1 VATEKHIADD
11 PSFRSYLRQM
21 DATELREYMKT
32 ATLDAGGQAY
42 LNARIESLE
51 APAKLQQSA
60 RRILGLT
67 EGKTPAVTL
76 VPMVRKQF
84 EAIANAEITKG
95 QTEIE
100 VPSGQ
105 DNVSLGKEAVPAL
118 QVIEQLANA
127 TEGRRQT
134 VGGKSDTLGIV
145 SFVRA
150 GQGMHGSGL
159 AFDISAYGGHQ
170 FNESNPAEARAA
182 AAAVLKDLPAGYYGF
197 GLPRLPTKVAIP
209 ENAKYSQEHFKDMQL
224 RPGDYGLPS
233 TKEWTFSPDLRQP
246 IEGVRNREDPF
257 ISQPQTAAELGRF
270 GDATKITDPGTR
282 AAISTA
288 QGRGV
293 FVTPF
298 ADQFGH
304 LHLSVVWKG
313 AKMF

>member
-1 VATEKHIADD
+1 VATEKHIAED

-21 DATELREYMKT
+21 DAAELREYMKT
-32 ATLDAGGQAY
+32 ATLDPGGQAY

-51 APAKLQQSA
+51 APAKLQESA
-60 RRILGLT
+60 RRILKLA

-76 VPMVRKQF
+76 GSEVRKQF

-100 VPSGQ
+100 VPYGKGS
-105 DNVSLGKEAVPAL
+105 VSLGKEAVPGL

-127 TEGRRQT
+127 TESRRQT
-134 VGGKSDTLGIV
+134 SGNKWDTLGIV

-150 GQGMHGSGL
+150 GAGMHGSGL

-209 ENAKYSQEHFKDMQL
+209 ENARYSQEHFKDMQTN
-224 RPGDYGLPS
+224 PKDYGLPP
-233 TKEWTFSPDLRQP
+233 TEEWKFSPTLRQST
-246 IEGVRNREDPF
+246 EEVRNREDPF
-257 ISQPQTAAELGRF
+257 IAQPQTASELGPF
-270 GDATKITDPGTR
+270 GDANKITDPGTR

-293 FVTPF
+293 VVTPF
-298 ADQFGH
+298 ADRFGH

-313 AKMF
+313 ARMF